1 MPEAAA
7 WPMLLEKGVIVLVSP
22 LGAAGFLGLLALLL
36 AGWGRRRWS
45 VFLGM
50 LALAWL
56 GIWSLP
62 VASHTLRAAIEA
74 QHPPLAMDAV
84 PRAQAIVVLGG
95 GVLPAERPGQLPN
108 LQEAADRVSHAARL
122 FHAGKAP
129 LLVLSGGSNQ
139 AVSATSEAEAMRQ
152 VLLEWGV
159 PAQAMVL
166 ESRSRSTRENA
177 LFTAALLQTR
187 GMGRI
192 LLVTSA
198 LHMPRARALFEAQG
212 LMVTPAATDYEARS
226 RFTAADWLPDAH
238 ALNGSAR
245 AFKELVG
252 RATGH

>member
-1 MPEAAA
+1 MLGAAA
-7 WPMLLEKGVIVLVSP
+7 WPTLLEKSGIVLVSP
-22 LGAAGFLGLLALLL
+22 LGTAWFLGLLALLL
-36 AGWGRRRWS
+36 AWWGHRRWA
-45 VFLGM
+45 VFLGV

-62 VASHTLRAAIEA
+62 VASHTLRGAIEM
-74 QHPPLAMDAV
+74 QHPPLVMDAV

-95 GVLPAERPGQLPN
+95 GELPAGRSGEASN

-129 LLVLSGGSNQ
+129 WLVLSGGSNR

-152 VLLEWGV
+152 VLLEWGA
-159 PAQAMVL
+159 PPQAMVL
-166 ESRSRSTRENA
+166 ESRSRNTRENA
-177 LFTAALLQTR
+177 RFTAEVLRLR
-187 GMGRI
+187 GIRHI

-212 LMVTPAATDYEARS
+212 LMVTPVATDYEARS
-226 RFTAADWLPDAH
+226 RFTATDWLPDAQ

-252 RATGH
+252 RATGY